1 MGFKNK
7 KNWVAYKRQ
16 GEIVEI
22 IIRDGGGQK
31 IGDFKCINQKDYSR
45 VINIIKEKFGY
56 SPDFNIEEEKE
67 KEISKE
73 KGWLDKDLE
82 W

>member
-1 MGFKNK
+1 MSFKNK
-7 KNWVAYKRQ
+7 RDWKVYKRQ

-22 IIRDGGGQK
+22 VIRDGGGQK
-31 IGDFKCINQKDYSR
+31 IGDFKCINQKDYSK

-56 SPDFNIEEEKE
+56 SPDFEQEKEEELKKE
-67 KEISKE
+67 RS
-73 KGWLDKDLE
+73 WLDKDME